1 MLVYQRVVSA
11 ISTWHLSKVQKKH
24 MVYHISVI
32 ALKGTKAL
40 SKVSWRVLNIAK
52 PEKRTWQLM
61 PIRINDMIDMYST
74 KWSLYKW
81 WLIWLLENVWSSVG
95 WLPSDVSSRE
105 FFRSWKNLR
114 LNPILKDL
122 RKSSRPGLV
131 SWKGIL
137 MIPLSGIE
145 LWRRPV
151 LLMHLSLLKFWEPQK
166 SIVPTV
172 VRAKNHI
179 KAAIFGVFLPLI
191 CWSLDPQ
198 AWSSCGGLKQVK
210 YEPSPLAVPSKGWQ
224 WI

>member
-1 MLVYQRVVSA
+1 M
-11 ISTWHLSKVQKKH
+11 TWLTCILQNE
-24 MVYHISVI
+24 
-32 ALKGTKAL
+32 AC
-40 SKVSWRVLNIAK
+40 
-52 PEKRTWQLM
+52 
-61 PIRINDMIDMYST
+61 INDD
-74 KWSLYKW
+74 LYVYWKN
-81 WLIWLLENVWSSVG
+81 LENVWSSVG
-95 WLPSDVSSRE
+95 WLPTDVSSRE

-114 LNPILKDL
+114 LNLILKDL
-122 RKSSRPGLV
+122 RKSSPAGLV

-166 SIVPTV
+166 SIVPTI
-172 VRAKNHI
+172 VRAKSHI

-198 AWSSCGGLKQVK
+198 AWSSCGGL
-210 YEPSPLAVPSKGWQ
+210 VPSKGWQ